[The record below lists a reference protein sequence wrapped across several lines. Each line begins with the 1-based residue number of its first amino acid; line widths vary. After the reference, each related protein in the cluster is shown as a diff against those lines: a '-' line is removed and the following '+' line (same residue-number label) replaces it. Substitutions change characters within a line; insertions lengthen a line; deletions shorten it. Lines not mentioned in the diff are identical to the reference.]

1 MAKSIEWVT
10 YSQVFAFLGNSLL
23 SPMKQTSDAGMD
35 PAFWAAFPDFGDD
48 AVALACKRC
57 GEAASEVVAHGMRED
72 HIGLEL
78 LYLSELCRRRAEE
91 ATGCL
96 VDDGVCG
103 DEAVRAFIESH
114 PLGWVEALRSA
125 VQESHPQGYIDG
137 ILGVAE
143 ASLTSLSA
151 DLR

>member
-1 MAKSIEWVT
+1 MRDLLRAAGL
-10 YSQVFAFLGNSLL
+10 QVSNENN
-23 SPMKQTSDAGMD
+23 QY
-35 PAFWAAFPDFGDD
+35 
-48 AVALACKRC
+48 
-57 GEAASEVVAHGMRED
+57 ED

-96 VDDGVCG
+96 VDDEVCA
-103 DEAVRAFIESH
+103 DEAVQAFIESH

-125 VQESHPQGYIDG
+125 VQESHPQGNIDG

>member
-1 MAKSIEWVT
+1 
-10 YSQVFAFLGNSLL
+10 
-23 SPMKQTSDAGMD
+23 MKQTSDAGMD

-57 GEAASEVVAHGMRED
+57 GEAASEVVARGMRED

-91 ATGCL
+91 TTGCL
-96 VDDGVCG
+96 VDDEVCG
-103 DEAVRAFIESH
+103 DEAVRAFTESH
-114 PLGWVEALRSA
+114 PLGWIEALRSA
-125 VQESHPQGYIDG
+125 VQKSHPQGYIDG